1 MSTTRKTKQKEQK
14 EKRTEQSRRRKKKQK
29 QKQDKKR
36 HKKRQDKKDKT
47 KKNKKRN
54 GKMGRERKKNIYG
67 KNVDI
72 KLRINLR
79 KKQFHDICTVV
90 YITGYMYHKS
100 LKSVKKQQQLEK
112 YYIFLLL

>member
-1 MSTTRKTKQKEQK
+1 MARWAEK
-14 EKRTEQSRRRKKKQK
+14 EKRIYME
-29 QKQDKKR
+29 
-36 HKKRQDKKDKT
+36 KT
-47 KKNKKRN
+47 SEKFSKFLPR
-54 GKMGRERKKNIYG
+54 

-112 YYIFLLL
+112 YYIFLYKKIKVVTF